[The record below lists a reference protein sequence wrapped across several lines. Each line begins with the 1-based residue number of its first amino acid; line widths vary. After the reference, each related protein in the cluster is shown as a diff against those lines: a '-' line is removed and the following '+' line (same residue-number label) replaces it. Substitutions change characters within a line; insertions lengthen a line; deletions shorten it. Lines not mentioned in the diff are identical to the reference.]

1 MTTIRS
7 FKDLALAMVL
17 DHEVGDWFVM
27 LDADVIV
34 AEGKNTGYPFAE
46 HKAAQGLE
54 GRRVIVASCSAGPAV
69 RVYARNSHEDGQHP
83 PHKDCEPSCKIDRR
97 GAIRLNVPCTVRT
110 QTLVAARWSCT
121 EGDEALLNDLQGATR

>member
-17 DHEVGDWFVM
+17 DHEVGDWFAV

-46 HKAAQGLE
+46 HKAAKGLE

-97 GAIRLNVPCTVRT
+97 GAIRLNVPCTVKT
-110 QTLVAARWSCT
+110 KVLVAARWSCT
-121 EGDEALLNDLQGATR
+121 EDDEALLNYLQGATR